1 MWAEGP
7 KVGRIVINRR
17 DIVAGISIAGL
28 MLPESV
34 AYSAIAGLEPTRAV
48 IAGIVGCLAYAAVG
62 QSRFAIVA
70 PTSSSAAILAA
81 TLASLPGT
89 ALENAANATLA
100 VLFAGILFLIASL
113 LRLGNL
119 TGFISRPVLRGFAFG
134 LALTIIIHQM
144 PVLLG
149 VSVHA
154 GDLLHFVE
162 NLVVALPQLNSFSA
176 AIGAAAI
183 VLLLLLKR
191 FPVVP
196 GPLLVLAAGIGLSLV
211 VNLEHLGVALVGA
224 IPMALDWPVF
234 PPLEF
239 DSYSR
244 MSQLSMPLALIL
256 FAESWGTIRGLA
268 VKHGDSI
275 DANRELGALGFA
287 NLLSAIGQGMPVG
300 AGFSAGSANEA
311 TGAQT
316 RLSGIIAAIGLG
328 LLVVLGGR
336 YVALIPQAVPAA
348 VVIAALLHSLDLR
361 PFIRLWQIDRDNY
374 IAGLTAL
381 GILVFGV
388 LDGMLIAMA
397 LSLGALI
404 AKLATPY
411 IAQLGQLRESRD
423 YVDISRHEDAIA
435 VPHIAIWRPAVP
447 LFYANADTVFRTIS
461 QRTKA
466 SPEVRIV
473 IVSLEESFD
482 LDSTALDLLMEFD
495 SSMKTSGFEARYA
508 RVHDHIRD
516 LFVLAKAKDVLNR
529 SFYSVDDAVRGSVS
543 DPQIKRTSV

>member
-28 MLPESV
+28 LLPESV

-48 IAGIVGCLAYAAVG
+48 IAGIVGCLAYAVMG

-81 TLASLPGT
+81 TLASMPGT

-134 LALTIIIHQM
+134 FIHQM

-191 FPVVP
+191 VAVVP

-311 TGAQT
+311 AGAQT
-316 RLSGIIAAIGLG
+316 RFSGIIAAFGLG
-328 LLVVLGGR
+328 LLVLVGGR

-411 IAQLGQLRESRD
+411 IAQLGQFRDSRD
-423 YVDISRHEDAIA
+423 YVDISRHEDANA

-466 SPEVRIV
+466 STEVRIV

-495 SSMKTSGFEARYA
+495 SSMKISGFEARYA

-516 LFVLAKAKDVLNR
+516 LFVLAKAHDVLNR